1 MKPHIVVLGSSN
13 TDMVV
18 RLPRLPGPGE
28 TILGG
33 VFSMVPGGKGANQAI
48 AAARAG
54 GRVTFVG
61 RVGGDSFGR
70 EAVDAL
76 MAEKIELAYL
86 IRDTGHP
93 SGVAMICVDAHGENA
108 IAVAPGANG
117 EVSPGDVEC
126 ARDAITKADILVAQ
140 FEVPLPSVHAAGIL
154 AASAGTRFIL
164 NPAPALPIDDELLRI
179 VSVLTPNEH
188 EAEVLTGV
196 DTSDDTG
203 VVRAARALQAR
214 GTRTVIITLG
224 GRGAYVR
231 ENDESAWIPPF
242 AVKTVD
248 CTGAGDVFNG
258 ALAVALGEGLTPFEA
273 ARFAGAAA
281 AIAVTRHGA
290 QPSVPT
296 RSEID
301 SLLLS

>member
-1 MKPHIVVLGSSN
+1 MKPDIVVLGSSN

-54 GRVTFVG
+54 GRVTFIG

-70 EAVDAL
+70 EAAAAL
-76 MAEKIELAYL
+76 LAEQIELAYL
-86 IRDTGHP
+86 TRDTGRP
-93 SGVAMICVDAHGENA
+93 SGVALICVDARGENA

-117 EVSPGDVEC
+117 EVSVRDVEC
-126 ARDAITKADILVAQ
+126 ARDAIAEADILVAQ
-140 FEVPLPSVHAAGIL
+140 FEVPLPSVRAAAEL
-154 AASAGTRFIL
+154 AASAGTPFIL
-164 NPAPALPIDDELLRI
+164 NPAPALPVDDELLRT

-188 EAEVLTGV
+188 EAELLTGLHIT
-196 DTSDDTG
+196 DHGG
-203 VVRAARALQAR
+203 VVRAAEVLQAR
-214 GTRTVIITLG
+214 GASNVIITLG
-224 GRGAYVR
+224 ERGAYVLDN
-231 ENDESAWIPPF
+231 EEGAWIPAF
-242 AVKTVD
+242 NVRSVD
-248 CTGAGDVFNG
+248 STGAGDVFNG
-258 ALAVALGEGLTPFEA
+258 ALAVALGEGRSLFEA

-290 QPSVPT
+290 QSSVPS

-301 SLLLS
+301 LLLRS

>member
-70 EAVDAL
+70 EAMDAL

-117 EVSPGDVEC
+117 EVSPGDIEC

-140 FEVPLPSVHAAGIL
+140 CEVPLPSVRAAGIL

-164 NPAPALPIDDELLRI
+164 NPAPALPIDDALLRI

-188 EAEVLTGV
+188 EAEALTGV
-196 DTSDDTG
+196 DTTDDSG
-203 VVRAARALQAR
+203 VVRAAHALQAR
-214 GTRTVIITLG
+214 GARTVIITLG
-224 GRGAYVR
+224 ERGAYVR

-258 ALAVALGEGLTPFEA
+258 ALAVALGEGLTLFEA

-290 QPSVPT
+290 QSSVPT
-296 RSEID
+296 RGEID

>member
-1 MKPHIVVLGSSN
+1 MKPAIVVLGSSN

-33 VFSMVPGGKGANQAI
+33 VFSKVPGGKGANQAI

-54 GRVTFVG
+54 GQVTFIG

-70 EAVDAL
+70 DAVAAL
-76 MAEKIELAYL
+76 LAEKIDLTYL
-86 IRDTGHP
+86 TSDTGHP
-93 SGVAMICVDAHGENA
+93 SGVALICVDAHGENA

-117 EVSPGDVEC
+117 EVSVQDVEC

-140 FEVPLPSVHAAGIL
+140 FEVPLPSVRAAAQL

-164 NPAPALPIDDELLRI
+164 NPAPALPVDDELLRT

-196 DTSDDTG
+196 HIADHGG
-203 VVRAARALQAR
+203 VVRAAQALQAR
-214 GTRTVIITLG
+214 GAGSVIITLG
-224 GRGAYVR
+224 DRGAYVR
-231 ENDESAWIPPF
+231 ENDESAWIPAF
-242 AVKTVD
+242 KVKTVD

-258 ALAVALGEGLTPFEA
+258 ALAVALGEGLALFEA

-281 AIAVTRHGA
+281 AIAVTRQGA

-301 SLLLS
+301 SLLRS